1 MPFYYFIMDDQG
13 EHRNKK
19 KDKAKRN
26 KGFPYKRLKLREDGR
41 PNERIKE

>member
-1 MPFYYFIMDDQG
+1 MNDQG

-26 KGFPYKRLKLREDGR
+26 RGFPYKRLIIRESELLNGQ
-41 PNERIKE
+41 NKNKKEDR